1 MSRFMI
7 QRGRSRGRGRY
18 EEARDEYARAL
29 EATVTAHGEWSG
41 AAARLQ
47 NDMGVVEWRLGN
59 LAQAETLYRRALAI
73 QEELG
78 EEAQDIAPVLNNLAT
93 LLCDQDRYDMAL
105 PLHRRA
111 VEVDERRLGPDHPD
125 LALTLNNLAALY
137 CEHGKAAEAA
147 AMHRRALAIQQKVRR
162 FRRRSA
168 GRVLTARSPSFVTL
182 PPHRLRDVSAAEV
195 AHFSRIVSLS
205 LSLSLSLS
213 VSTVVRGQTLGRA
226 HPATAATLHALG
238 LLLTGAGSD
247 AEAERVLRGALA
259 VREATLGEDHL
270 DTAQSVNGLGLALA
284 GQVSQ
289 GREIEPQ
296 G

>member
-205 LSLSLSLS
+205 LSLSASPRWY
-213 VSTVVRGQTLGRA
+213 VGRRWGVRTPPLPPRCTRWGCCSRA
-226 HPATAATLHALG
+226 
-238 LLLTGAGSD
+238 
-247 AEAERVLRGALA
+247 RGATRRRSA
-259 VREATLGEDHL
+259 CCAARWPCARRRWARTTWTRRSRSTGWGWHWP
-270 DTAQSVNGLGLALA
+270 A
-284 GQVSQ
+284 
-289 GREIEPQ
+289 R
-296 G
+296 